1 MEVKWT
7 TNLSVGVEK
16 IDEQH
21 KIWFDKANNLFQ
33 AGKNRK
39 SKEVIDE
46 MLRFLDEYTK
56 EHFRDEEEYMASIR
70 YPGLEEQRAAHANF
84 IKELAKLKYEYEE
97 SGGNVAVIINA
108 NILIINWLTQHISN
122 MDKQIG
128 VFARSL

>member
-39 SKEVIDE
+39 SREVIEE
-46 MLRFLDEYTK
+46 MLQFLDEYTK
-56 EHFRDEEEYMASIR
+56 EHFSDEEAYMEQIK
-70 YPGLEEQRAAHANF
+70 YPGLKSKRQLMQTLSR
-84 IKELAKLKYEYEE
+84 
-97 SGGNVAVIINA
+97 
-108 NILIINWLTQHISN
+108 NWQTETGL
-122 MDKQIG
+122 
-128 VFARSL
+128 

>member
-39 SKEVIDE
+39 SREVIEE
-46 MLRFLDEYTK
+46 MFHFLMNIQKNISAMKKHTWNRK
-56 EHFRDEEEYMASIR
+56 SILVWKSKR
-70 YPGLEEQRAAHANF
+70 QLMQTLSR
-84 IKELAKLKYEYEE
+84 
-97 SGGNVAVIINA
+97 
-108 NILIINWLTQHISN
+108 NWQN
-122 MDKQIG
+122 
-128 VFARSL
+128 